1 MSVLTLYSKDV
12 AYNIPGRKSPVAYST
27 CATYYSI
34 GAFICERWGSRIV
47 RLSDVVEAAEDYFW
61 EHSEEL
67 QILRH
72 LLSFQKKKSLIVK
85 GEAPYRFMT
94 GVMNFTEI

>member
-12 AYNIPGRKSPVAYST
+12 SYYVPGRKSPVAYST

-34 GAFICERWGSRIV
+34 GAFICERWGSRITSLEVVV
-47 RLSDVVEAAEDYFW
+47 RAAEDYFW

-72 LLSFQKKKSLIVK
+72 LLSFQKKRPIVVK
-85 GEAPYRFMT
+85 GEAPYRFST
-94 GVMNFTEI
+94 GVMCFTEI